1 MREAIIKTTP
11 SAQRLKVK
19 SAGLNAGIPLVEAP
33 AESREVETASVGQ
46 DGKMCLWRV
55 SDAPHRQQGSI

>member
-19 SAGLNAGIPLVEAP
+19 SAGLNAGIPLVETVSAD
-33 AESREVETASVGQ
+33 Q
-46 DGKMCLWRV
+46 DGQMCPWRF